1 MVVTWL
7 LQMTPSIPHNRWRP
21 AVMHWTC
28 IAILNAANKNKIW
41 LAMDFTWM
49 DQLMYK
55 SQEQQVSACLNV
67 PKLLKWR
74 NKWSTNQQQRHCDPW
89 MDRASCVF
97 ECVFLL
103 TDNQAHYDDSAATAG
118 FSNLTKWWVILKV
131 WSEWGPDMRTTAQNN
146 GSLVWALE
154 WARGVVPSHL
164 FLKLGQDRSAPRAFL
179 RQCALVKCPD
189 NWQTDARACWRQNP
203 NIKNIPT
210 ALSQHRVV
218 RTQERGR
225 IVPPHWGTSPSDGT
239 HLVCCSTRSSHVL
252 QWQTTTNSQLGWC
265 LLERWVT

>member
-1 MVVTWL
+1 
-7 LQMTPSIPHNRWRP
+7 
-21 AVMHWTC
+21 
-28 IAILNAANKNKIW
+28 
-41 LAMDFTWM
+41 
-49 DQLMYK
+49 MYK

-118 FSNLTKWWVILKV
+118 FGNLMKWWVILKV

-164 FLKLGQDRSAPRAFL
+164 FLKSGQDRSAPRAFL

-203 NIKNIPT
+203 NIKNIAT

-225 IVPPHWGTSPSDGT
+225 IVPPHWGTGLSDGT
-239 HLVCCSTRSSHVL
+239 HLVCCSTRSAHVL